1 MKLQKF
7 RAWFGRIVTGIG
19 YLALVS
25 LFAMTIIVAVDVVLR
40 KISGG
45 SLRINGS
52 NELTGFLMVVV
63 CSLYIPV
70 LQVRNGHIWVP
81 LFVNKFPY
89 RFRCFWLFA
98 IRLIET
104 ALIVTLAIG
113 GYRKVL
119 DMYSTGRSSDVLH
132 LPYWIF
138 AVAIFIAFIEFFVL
152 SLIDTIQLFTD
163 GAKNKPPAEEDDR
176 WSEDEVKGL

>member
-1 MKLQKF
+1 MKLQEF
-7 RAWFGRIVTGIG
+7 RTGFGRIVTGIG
-19 YLALVS
+19 YLALVA
-25 LFAMTIIVAVDVVLR
+25 LFAMTIVVAVDVVLR

-70 LQVRNGHIWVP
+70 LQIRNGHIWVP
-81 LFVNKFPY
+81 LFVNKFKY

-98 IRLIET
+98 IRLVET
-104 ALIVTLAIG
+104 ALVVTLAIG

-138 AVAIFIAFIEFFVL
+138 AVAIVVAFVEFFVL
-152 SLIDTIQLFTD
+152 SLVDTIKLFSD
-163 GAKNKPPAEEDDR
+163 GVINEPPVEVDDR
-176 WSEDEVKGL
+176 WSEDDVKGL